1 MGECHFSPG
10 ILKNDE
16 GKGKGDKQKRERI
29 GGKKMSEDFLSSYL
43 G

>member
-1 MGECHFSPG
+1 MAEVHFFLG

-29 GGKKMSEDFLSSYL
+29 GEKKMSEDFLSSYL